1 MQPMMMPLRHLHRS
15 PFHRFPFHRFPF
27 HRGGHANHRGCHDHT
42 HRIDASAAN
51 VGKPECPSESRRI
64 GPTVDP
70 YIDQLFPSRQDS
82 SAFFEMLSDPTV
94 IDITV
99 DIGRPVTLHFQNDG
113 HTSSPQL
120 PMNSNVVTAQDVQAI
135 WNRVAGTSDN
145 LLLDRCVIE
154 NTLHRVSCL
163 RHFDGTISGLTIRLA
178 HTTPDVHSLT
188 DDFKT
193 YLALGYSTLIF
204 GPPGSGKT
212 TLLRTIAAYLA
223 DYVHRR
229 VVVVDEIGELQ
240 SVGTARRMCVHDSMT
255 HADTILSV
263 IRNHTP
269 GAVVVDELMT
279 HEDVTSAMTASQRG
293 IQLIAT
299 AHADTLE
306 NVMGNPVFRDMLGG
320 VQHAA
325 LSDAEMSQRGSKF
338 VMARKTEPVFRGAFD
353 VQRQQLYTH
362 LGRSVDQVMSSRP
375 SV

>member
-1 MQPMMMPLRHLHRS
+1 MQPMMPFRHL
-15 PFHRFPFHRFPF
+15 PFRHLPLHRFPFHRFSF
-27 HRGGHANHRGCHDHT
+27 HRWHHADRRSCQYRT
-42 HRIDASAAN
+42 HCVDATN
-51 VGKPECPSESRRI
+51 VPAPRRI
-64 GPTVDP
+64 GPKVDP
-70 YIDQLFPSRQDS
+70 YIDQMFSSREDS
-82 SAFFEMLSDPTV
+82 STFFQMLSDPSV
-94 IDITV
+94 IDITM
-99 DIGRPVTLHFQNDG
+99 DIGRPVTLHFKNDG

-120 PMNSNVVTAQDVQAI
+120 PMNSNIVTAQDIQAI
-135 WNRVAGTSDN
+135 WNRVATSDK

-178 HTTPDVHSLT
+178 HTTLDVHSLT

-240 SVGTARRMCVHDSMT
+240 FVGTARRMCVHDSTT
-255 HADTILSV
+255 HADTMLSV

-279 HEDVTSAMTASQRG
+279 HEDVASAMTASQRG

-299 AHADTLE
+299 AHADSLE
-306 NVMGNPVFRDMLGG
+306 NVVCNPVFRDMLGG

-338 VMARKTEPVFRGAFD
+338 IMARKTEPVFRGAFD
-353 VQRQQLYTH
+353 VQRQQLFTH
-362 LGRSVDQVMSSRP
+362 LGRSVDQLMSGR
-375 SV
+375 